1 MLYTTHWYSNSCQH
15 IHAAVL
21 YSMAAN
27 TFKLTNCTT
36 YTHHT
41 TYTHQQ
47 QQDGHEGHLPVVP
60 YVINPKSITLN
71 KLYGAYDLA
80 TFEWSDGILS
90 TIFKTCAEDE
100 RLLEKWILFDGPVD
114 ALWIESMNSVMDDNK
129 ILTLINGD
137 RIPLTA
143 TMSLVFEVDNLEV
156 ASPATVSRAGMIYM
170 DVDELGW
177 QPFVN
182 AWLNRSFPEVKSVTV
197 RMFNCLNWFDVTYS
211 TAAACYSSS
220 VCEIQC
226 ACVTA
231 CAHMAF
237 NTQQIR

>member
-1 MLYTTHWYSNSCQH
+1 MLLLLLYT
-15 IHAAVL
+15 V
-21 YSMAAN
+21 AN
-27 TFKLTNCTT
+27 TSTLHTVLCTLR
-36 YTHHT
+36 YTCT
-41 TYTHQQ
+41 LQYTSQ

-90 TIFKTCAEDE
+90 TIFKSCAEDE
-100 RLLEKWILFDGPVD
+100 RNIEKWILFDGPVD

-182 AWLNRSFPEVKSVTV
+182 AWLNRSFPEVCRYFQMLNCSHFALYRSSKTRLVCAVVLACV
-197 RMFNCLNWFDVTYS
+197 RSYTH
-211 TAAACYSSS
+211 SSS
-220 VCEIQC
+220 IANSNCTKTKIVMTS
-226 ACVTA
+226 ALLNSV
-231 CAHMAF
+231 
-237 NTQQIR
+237 